1 MATLTPEE
9 AMSYLNRWKLVREVE
24 AQELSNSSFDT
35 RLQQLSVLMASREL
49 FPQDPNREAMVQ
61 TVRDRWIRIRQAF
74 NDRRPPDST
83 P

>member
-9 AMSYLNRWKLVREVE
+9 AMSYLDRWKLVSKLE
-24 AQELSNSSFDT
+24 AQERRNSSFDT

-49 FPQDPNREAMVQ
+49 FPQNPNREAMEQ
-61 TVRDRWIRIRQAF
+61 AVRDRWIRIRQAF
-74 NDRRPPDST
+74 NDRKPPDFI